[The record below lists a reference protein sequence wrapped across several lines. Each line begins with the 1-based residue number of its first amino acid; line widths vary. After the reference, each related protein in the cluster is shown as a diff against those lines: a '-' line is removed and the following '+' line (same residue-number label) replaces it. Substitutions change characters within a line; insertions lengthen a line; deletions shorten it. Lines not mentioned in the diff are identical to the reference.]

1 MRRFLSLALAVMIL
15 SATLVTVAQAESR
28 RTRAIQRRSTDA
40 ASADG
45 RYSYA
50 QQVRMGAEVPNGNRS
65 TGYAGRYPKF
75 QGGFHSRQMQD
86 IGVPT
91 GDQGLRGNG
100 FQMYPW

>member
-1 MRRFLSLALAVMIL
+1 MRRSLTLVLALLTLSVMM
-15 SATLVTVAQAESR
+15 ATVAQAEPR
-28 RTRAIQRRSTDA
+28 RTRAIQRRTAESRAIDA
-40 ASADG
+40 RTPAL
-45 RYSYA
+45 
-50 QQVRMGAEVPNGNRS
+50 GAEVPNGNRS

-75 QGGFHSRQMQD
+75 QGGFHSRQLQD